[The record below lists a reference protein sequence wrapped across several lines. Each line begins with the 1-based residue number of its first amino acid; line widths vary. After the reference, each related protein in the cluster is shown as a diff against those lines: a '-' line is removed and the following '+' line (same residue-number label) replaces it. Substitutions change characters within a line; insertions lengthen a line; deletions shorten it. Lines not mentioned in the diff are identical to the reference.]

1 MMVPLAHSACGDAR
15 YSTAAAISLARATR
29 PKGLCARISS
39 PAGPLR
45 CRAAMAVSTKPGAT
59 VATAIPCGASARA
72 SDWPNA
78 FSPALL
84 APEGAA
90 GGDVDDAPAAVGDH
104 VLDRA
109 PGHVRRPGE
118 VDGERRLPGLL
129 PLLIGGA

>member
-1 MMVPLAHSACGDAR
+1 MIVPLAHSACGDAR

-39 PAGPLR
+39 PAGPVR

-59 VATAIPCGASARA
+59 VRGRGPGQRLGERVQAGLARPVGALAR
-72 SDWPNA
+72 
-78 FSPALL
+78 L

-90 GGDVDDAPAAVGDH
+90 GGDVDNAPAAVGDH

-109 PGHVRRPGE
+109 PGH
-118 VDGERRLPGLL
+118 
-129 PLLIGGA
+129 